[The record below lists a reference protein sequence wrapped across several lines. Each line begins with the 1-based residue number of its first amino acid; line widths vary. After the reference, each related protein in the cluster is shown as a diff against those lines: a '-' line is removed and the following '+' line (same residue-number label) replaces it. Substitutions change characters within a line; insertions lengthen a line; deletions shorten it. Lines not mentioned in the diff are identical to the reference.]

1 MQPSLMPASMFFLFT
16 ELWWYGTPCNIH
28 KDEKILKYDYNHGF
42 KEKKSITFATKMHL
56 WNSSREIIGKTGARF
71 EPATHNL
78 LAYPSTEIHAESCQ
92 KKYK

>member
-42 KEKKSITFATKMHL
+42 KEKKL
-56 WNSSREIIGKTGARF
+56 
-71 EPATHNL
+71 
-78 LAYPSTEIHAESCQ
+78 
-92 KKYK
+92 